1 MTKAQISLISFK
13 RKKER
18 GGGGVRN
25 GCNCEFLRKKDS
37 VSQIPDI
44 KHFFS
49 DLEKIIFNT
58 RILIGVKPEFP
69 KNEGAKGNAR
79 PEKNSYCPSYKK
91 T

>member
-1 MTKAQISLISFK
+1 MVVIVNFSEKKILYPKSLTLSI
-13 RKKER
+13 
-18 GGGGVRN
+18 
-25 GCNCEFLRKKDS
+25 
-37 VSQIPDI
+37 
-44 KHFFS
+44 FFS